1 MTRGALVLW
10 VGVLSV
16 ILLRT
21 RLFAFQ
27 WFSLV
32 TVVFG
37 VGLVGLSGSLISQ
50 GDVDVGTT
58 EAKADPEL
66 IMGMSLV
73 LLAQLL

>member
-32 TVVFG
+32 TVMFG
-37 VGLVGLSGSLISQ
+37 VALVGLSGSLLRAEE
-50 GDVDVGTT
+50 GDLGTSDT
-58 EAKADPEL
+58 KADPEL
-66 IMGMSLV
+66 LMGMSLV

>member
-37 VGLVGLSGSLISQ
+37 VAMVGLSGSLVRG
-50 GDVDVGTT
+50 GDAEVGATGA
-58 EAKADPEL
+58 EADPEL
-66 IMGMSLV
+66 IMGMTLV

>member
-32 TVVFG
+32 TVMFG
-37 VGLVGLSGSLISQ
+37 VGLVGLSGSLIR
-50 GDVDVGTT
+50 GDETDFNANAA
-58 EAKADPEL
+58 EADPEL